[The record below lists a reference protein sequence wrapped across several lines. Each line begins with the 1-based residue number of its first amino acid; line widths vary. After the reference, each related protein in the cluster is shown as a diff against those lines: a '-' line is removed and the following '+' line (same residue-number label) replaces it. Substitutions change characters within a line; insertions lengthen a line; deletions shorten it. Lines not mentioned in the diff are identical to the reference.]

1 MSALAEHFDPPLA
14 RSLSHNA
21 ICGLD
26 WNHRGNYTTEG
37 ITALCEGLKG
47 SAVTSLT

>member
-1 MSALAEHFDPPLA
+1 MA

-21 ICGLD
+21 IYGLD
-26 WNHRGNYTTEG
+26 LFGRGTYNTEG
-37 ITALCEGLKG
+37 ITALCEGLKV